1 MRYPLALA
9 LALIAGFS
17 CARAAETVTVAPE
30 KALIVLAA
38 DADEP
43 VKVAAAELA
52 KHLKLITGREIAT
65 DGKATDGSY
74 PFHVGVPYPRDDKPL
89 APEEARWAITP
100 TAAYLYG
107 ESKYSGAQFAVYGFL
122 EDQLGVR
129 WIEPGDRGIAFKR
142 QTSLVIPCGQ
152 YSWAP
157 TMLLRKI
164 RMRDREVKEL
174 PVIVS
179 KGDLALFDGFRRT
192 LAESNNDAV
201 EGRMWQMHMRMG
213 GHDTPNY
220 GHAFTKWWDRFNK
233 THPEYFALTAS
244 GKREPVTDPRP
255 REAKTAD
262 APFTARERMFV
273 KLCVSNPA
281 VVEQIVKDWLPA
293 KDRVKYINTCENDMP
308 YGFCQCENCMK
319 LDAPLPGEKFGKHL
333 TDRYVY
339 FSNAVMR
346 EARKH
351 RPDVIITTHA
361 YDGYDQPPRREK
373 LEPNIYVSM
382 VPTSFGLAEMQKWFE
397 GWKAAGASAMQLRPN
412 FHWYYATI
420 SLPMGYERH
429 MFDVFQ
435 LAVANGCIS
444 ADFDSIKRNWPTT
457 GMFNYI
463 LAKAMSDPT
472 KPYEYWEDHYLSAY
486 GAAAPEV
493 REYYR
498 FWQTELWSKRLYP
511 AMAKLAPSYNFNFCG
526 NLMKN
531 LGDYYRATDFDR
543 ADAILQVAAKR
554 TLEAPER
561 AKLEQLTLANQH
573 ARLVFNAVTTPM
585 PGKVEQA
592 RKLLAF
598 RNQHRNDLSVTWI
611 DIFAVEDLSD
621 GEVGTGL
628 AAAMK
633 QTKP

>member
-1 MRYPLALA
+1 MRFALGLLLALTT
-9 LALIAGFS
+9 GFS
-17 CARAAETVTVAPE
+17 ISMAAETATVVPAKAAIVVPAEADAPV
-30 KALIVLAA
+30 KAAA
-38 DADEP
+38 DD
-43 VKVAAAELA
+43 LA
-52 KHLKLITGREIAT
+52 KHLKLITGQEIAVAAKPP
-65 DGKATDGSY
+65 DGAYAFNVGI
-74 PFHVGVPYPRDDKPL
+74 PFPGDDKAL
-89 APEEARWAITP
+89 APEEARWVITP
-100 TAAYLYG
+100 TAAWLYG
-107 ESKYSGAQFAVYGFL
+107 ESKYTGAQFAVSCFL

-129 WIEPGDRGIAFKR
+129 WVEPGERGIAFRK
-142 QTSLVIPCGQ
+142 QTPLVMRCGQ

-157 TMLLRKI
+157 KLLLRKI

-192 LAESNNDAV
+192 LAETNNDAV
-201 EGRMWQMHMRMG
+201 EGREWQLHMRMG
-213 GHDTPNY
+213 GHDTPIY
-220 GHAFTKWWDRFNK
+220 GHAFTKWWDRFGK
-233 THPEYFALTAS
+233 THPEYFALTAN
-244 GKREPVTDPRP
+244 GKREPMPDPRP
-255 REAKTAD
+255 REAKTDD

-273 KLCVSNPA
+273 KICVSNPK

-308 YGFCQCENCMK
+308 YGFCQCPDCVK
-319 LDAPLPGEKFGKHL
+319 LDAPLAGEKFGKHL
-333 TDRYVY
+333 SDRYVW
-339 FSNAVMR
+339 FSNAVAR

-373 LEPNIYVSM
+373 LEPDIYVSM
-382 VPTSFGLAEMQKWFE
+382 VPTTFDLAALKKWFE
-397 GWKAAGASAMQLRPN
+397 GWRAAGAAAMQMRPN

-463 LAKAMSDPT
+463 LAKQMSDT
-472 KPYEYWEDHYLSAY
+472 SKPYEHWEEHYLSAY

-498 FWQTELWSKRLYP
+498 YWQTELWDKRLCP
-511 AMAKLAPSYNFNFCG
+511 AMGKLAPAYNFNFCG

-531 LGDYYRATDFDR
+531 VGAYYKAGDFDR
-543 ADAILQVAAKR
+543 TDAILQAAAKKA
-554 TLEAPER
+554 LEASEKAR
-561 AKLEQLTLANQH
+561 LDRLILANQH
-573 ARLVFNAVTTPM
+573 ARLVFNAITTPM
-585 PGKVEQA
+585 PGKVDQA
-592 RKLLAF
+592 RKLLEL

-628 AAAMK
+628 AAAAK
-633 QTKP
+633 QGK